1 MTDPLPAGSTP
12 DIGAYE
18 NELGSP
24 LTPPSPSNLIAE
36 SGNQAVTL
44 SWERNGFTGTT
55 LIQRSITS
63 GSDYVTIGTSSG
75 NTFVNGSGDFTP
87 VNQTIYYY
95 RVASTNG
102 LETLY
107 SDEVSANPEMI
118 FTM

>member
-1 MTDPLPAGSTP
+1 M
-12 DIGAYE
+12 
-18 NELGSP
+18 
-24 LTPPSPSNLIAE
+24 TPPSPSNLIAE
-36 SGNQAVTL
+36 AGNQAVTL

-107 SDEVSANPEMI
+107 SDEVSAKPRK
-118 FTM
+118 